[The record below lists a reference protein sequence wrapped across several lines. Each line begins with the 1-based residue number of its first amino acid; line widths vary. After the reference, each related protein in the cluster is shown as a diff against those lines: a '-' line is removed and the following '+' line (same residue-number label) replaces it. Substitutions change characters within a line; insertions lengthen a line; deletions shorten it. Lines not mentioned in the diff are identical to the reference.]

1 MTKEE
6 LYDNYEFNVTARAL
20 KREFPFITNVYVRN
34 DEEVNKYK
42 RMIFFE
48 VDINPYLLSQQYGL
62 PLSNY
67 VDGQL
72 RSGGDYWGP
81 WLSFFLKGGVDAAG
95 PINRAIDL
103 LVYSIHDSPA
113 IPQELKLGKEL
124 GISGFHASH
133 KTVPPD
139 LMSQSVEQ

>member
-6 LYDNYEFNVTARAL
+6 LYNNYEFKVTARAL
-20 KREFPFITNVYVRN
+20 KREFPFITNVYVN
-34 DEEVNKYK
+34 EEEINKYN
-42 RMIFFE
+42 RMIFFQ

-81 WLSFFLKGGVDAAG
+81 WLSFFLKGGVDAAS

-139 LMSQSVEQ
+139 LMSPSVEQ

>member
-6 LYDNYEFNVTARAL
+6 LYNNYEFKVTARAL
-20 KREFPFITNVYVRN
+20 KREFPFITNVYVN
-34 DEEVNKYK
+34 EEEINKYN
-42 RMIFFE
+42 RMIFFQ

-81 WLSFFLKGGVDAAG
+81 WLSFFLKGGVDAAS

-124 GISGFHASH
+124 GISGFHGSQ

-139 LMSQSVEQ
+139 LMSPSVEQ

>member
-6 LYDNYEFNVTARAL
+6 LYDNYEFKVTARAL

-103 LVYSIHDSPA
+103 LVYSIHDSP
-113 IPQELKLGKEL
+113 P
-124 GISGFHASH
+124 FHKNLSS
-133 KTVPPD
+133 VRNSE
-139 LMSQSVEQ
+139 SQDSMHLTKPYHLT

>member
-6 LYDNYEFNVTARAL
+6 LYNNYEFKVTARAL
-20 KREFPFITNVYVRN
+20 KREFPFITNVYVN
-34 DEEVNKYK
+34 EEEINKYN
-42 RMIFFE
+42 RMIFFQ

>member
-6 LYDNYEFNVTARAL
+6 LYDNNEFKVTARAL
-20 KREFPFITNVYVRN
+20 KREFPFTTNVYVRN